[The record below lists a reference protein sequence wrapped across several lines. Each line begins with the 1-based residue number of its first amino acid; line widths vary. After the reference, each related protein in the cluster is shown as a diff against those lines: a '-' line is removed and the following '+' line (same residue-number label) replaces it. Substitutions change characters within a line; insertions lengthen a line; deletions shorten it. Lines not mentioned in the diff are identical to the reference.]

1 MMKDNSDSPDEIEM
15 LRLPRVVQ
23 RCGLCAAEIYKLEAK
38 GLFPKRVKLTSR
50 ASAWISHEVTD
61 WLLKRVQLA
70 RGEPDA

>member
-1 MMKDNSDSPDEIEM
+1 MKDNESTDEIEM

-23 RCGLCAAEIYKLEAK
+23 RVGLCKGEIYKLEAH
-38 GLFPKRVKLTSR
+38 GLFPKRIKLTSR

-61 WLLKRVQLA
+61 WLLKRVQLS